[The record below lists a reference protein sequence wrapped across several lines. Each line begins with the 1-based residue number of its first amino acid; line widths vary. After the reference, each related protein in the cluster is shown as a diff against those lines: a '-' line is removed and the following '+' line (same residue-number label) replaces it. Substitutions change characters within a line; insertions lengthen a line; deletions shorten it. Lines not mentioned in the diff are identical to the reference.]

1 MIIDLKDGDCIT
13 YDLTCYE
20 CGIVSITYDEKYDG
34 SLSINT
40 DNERVLKVIRNNT
53 ILYEK

>member
-13 YDLTCYE
+13 YDLTRHK
-20 CGIVSITYDEKYDG
+20 CGIISIKYDEKFDDP
-34 SLSINT
+34 STINT
-40 DNERVLKVIRNNT
+40 DNEIVLKVIRNNT